1 MKIKKLLFLAAL
13 GLTAT
18 ATLTSCDNIVGE
30 EDNPAPAVPSSV
42 VEDARVLGAA
52 LEAGATVSVTYSIAG
67 TQYVATFQ
75 KNADD
80 TYTLISNTAA
90 ASGSRAGT
98 RTSGPDYTVPTGD
111 AAAGKITL
119 ELVGDKLVLTVNA
132 ANGAP
137 IFEAQMTVDGGE
149 VTVLN
154 TNGNGLDCTIGSVS
168 VGDQSKAIWNPVLET
183 VNIEENNGL
192 SYAVKYSEG
201 DTWAEVVERYKDFDL
216 VEITETEDGYISVKF
231 SKEFVVAR
239 LKAAGDDDEQ
249 AEGTYEASYS
259 VTFYLTTTDPNSLVA
274 GSRAG
279 TRQVAAPTFITP
291 ADEVGDASTYYL
303 VAAPRAL
310 AEAVSGDLGKLVGAD
325 GKIYNT
331 KDDAAAFGTTAV
343 AMIAYLGDKNGIDGQ
358 SAYSATYNHGLA
370 IALADESGSSNWEN
384 AKTACSTTKTTSTP
398 VTGASWMLPSQDQWK
413 AMFKANG
420 GSESSYTDLNTAIGN
435 AGGTALQEYLYWS
448 STELDVDFAYFVYL
462 LEGLAR
468 FRDGHKGLEN
478 LVRACLAF

>member
-52 LEAGATVSVTYSIAG
+52 LEAGATVSVTYSIAD
-67 TQYVATFQ
+67 TKYVATFQ

-98 RTSGPDYTVPTGD
+98 RTSGPNYDYTVPTGD

-168 VGDQSKAIWNPVLET
+168 VGDQSKDIVNPVLET
-183 VNIEENNGL
+183 VNIKENNGL

-231 SKEFVVAR
+231 SKEFVVAT
-239 LKAAGDDDEQ
+239 LEAAGDKQEQ

-279 TRQVAAPTFITP
+279 TRQDAAPTFITP
-291 ADEVGDASTYYL
+291 ADEVGYASTYYL
-303 VAAPRAL
+303 VDAPVAL
-310 AEAVSGDLGKLVGAD
+310 SAVTKSQLGWVVGTD
-325 GKIYNT
+325 GNAYVKKTILPE
-331 KDDAAAFGTTAV
+331 GVTAV
-343 AMIAYLGDKNGIDGQ
+343 AMIAYFDG
-358 SAYSATYNHGLA
+358 TNGLA
-370 IALADESGSSNWEN
+370 IALADESSSNWST
-384 AKTACSTTKTTSTP
+384 AKSTCGSKTAIDTYTWS
-398 VTGASWMLPSQDQWK
+398 LPSQEQWQ
-413 AMFKANG
+413 AMFKAFG
-420 GSESSYTDLNTAIGN
+420 DSESSYNGLNSALGT
-435 AGGTALQEYLYWS
+435 AGGDSSKLREGRYWS
-448 STELDVDFAYFVYL
+448 STERGEGHAYFVYL
-462 LEGLAR
+462 SSGRA
-468 FRDGHKGLEN
+468 FFDADGKGRDG